1 MHVYHNPKGPMRQ
14 ISIQN
19 MQIFLEIIL
28 VSGMFGI
35 GTDIIGTLHPKGWTL
50 QQVELNVVVIVC
62 QRLDVVLS
70 VDGGIESARSP
81 GPQYGRQL
89 SL

>member
-1 MHVYHNPKGPMRQ
+1 
-14 ISIQN
+14 
-19 MQIFLEIIL
+19 MQIFLDYQIIV

-35 GTDIIGTLHPKGWTL
+35 GTNIIGTLHPKGWTL
-50 QQVELNVVVIVC
+50 QPVGLNVIVC

-70 VDGGIESARSP
+70 GDGGIESARSP

-89 SL
+89 SLWRGKHASNISEPN